1 MALTIRQIKQV
12 AKQKKIMVN
21 ENELLLKMLL
31 RGHSSL
37 ELTGGKL
44 TDRQIKKIEI
54 FVNSVLVS
62 MKNDVS

>member
-12 AKQKKIMVN
+12 AKQKGIMVN

-37 ELTGGKL
+37 ELLIGK
-44 TDRQIKKIEI
+44 
-54 FVNSVLVS
+54 
-62 MKNDVS
+62 